1 MDSEEDTG
9 DEDLITD
16 SVEDINEDEAADLRA
31 KLQAK
36 GGDKKYDTKR
46 MGKEGLKNLMTLLKK
61 KTQNSQTIKKVKN
74 S

>member
-46 MGKEGLKNLMTLLKK
+46 MGKEGLKSNRLPMTLAGVGEL
-61 KTQNSQTIKKVKN
+61 S
-74 S
+74 